1 MECRAVRGAT
11 TVNTNTP
18 QAIEEATIEMLQKII
33 RENRV
38 RIKDIVSANFS
49 VSVDLNAAFPA
60 TAARDKMGWINVPM
74 LCSYEI
80 DVPNSLRRC
89 IRVMLTYNTRR
100 PQHKIK
106 HQYLREAALLRPDL
120 VK

>member
-11 TVNTNTP
+11 TVNTNTAL
-18 QAIEEATIEMLQKII
+18 AIEEATIEMLQKVI
-33 RENRV
+33 RENKI
-38 RIKDIVSANFS
+38 RIKDIVSAAFS

-60 TAARDKMGWINVPM
+60 TAARDKMGWKFVPM
-74 LCSYEI
+74 LCTYEV

-106 HQYLREAALLRPDL
+106 HQYLRGAELLRPDL
-120 VK
+120 VE